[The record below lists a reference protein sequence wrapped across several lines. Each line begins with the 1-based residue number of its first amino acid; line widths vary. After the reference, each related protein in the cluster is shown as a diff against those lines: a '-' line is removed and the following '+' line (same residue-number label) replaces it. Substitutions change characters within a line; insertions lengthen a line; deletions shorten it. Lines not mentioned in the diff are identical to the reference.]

1 MKTLKFITT
10 GLFVLGTT
18 FLVAETLP
26 ANGPLTFN
34 TYDKDNNK
42 VITVKE
48 FNKIKAQRMIQNQQT
63 GKLIK
68 NAKNTPMFS
77 DIDTNDDGIITQKE
91 LTIHQQ
97 SRFNQ
102 RVNQKNP
109 TMKKGMKRSQGIPGQ
124 GQSKNW

>member
-26 ANGPLTFN
+26 LNGPLTFN

-48 FNKIKAQRMIQNQQT
+48 FDLIKAQRMAQNKQG
-63 GKLIK
+63 GKCK
-68 NAKNTPMFS
+68 KC
-77 DIDTNDDGIITQKE
+77 TNI
-91 LTIHQQ
+91 
-97 SRFNQ
+97 F
-102 RVNQKNP
+102 
-109 TMKKGMKRSQGIPGQ
+109 
-124 GQSKNW
+124 